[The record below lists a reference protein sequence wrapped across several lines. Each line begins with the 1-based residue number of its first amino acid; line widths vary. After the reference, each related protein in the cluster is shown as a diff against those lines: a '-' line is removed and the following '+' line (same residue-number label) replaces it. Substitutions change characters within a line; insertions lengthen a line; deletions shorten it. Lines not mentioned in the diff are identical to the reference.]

1 MQLPLQRITF
11 QYQKRISGLE
21 NTVGNL
27 YCFTEMK
34 HGTKKTLIPHL
45 MLRWRAMM
53 VQNSESL
60 LEYIYNLS

>member
-11 QYQKRISGLE
+11 QYQKRILGLE

-27 YCFTEMK
+27 YYFTQMK
-34 HGTKKTLIPHL
+34 HGRKKTLIPHL

-60 LEYIYNLS
+60 LEYVYNLP